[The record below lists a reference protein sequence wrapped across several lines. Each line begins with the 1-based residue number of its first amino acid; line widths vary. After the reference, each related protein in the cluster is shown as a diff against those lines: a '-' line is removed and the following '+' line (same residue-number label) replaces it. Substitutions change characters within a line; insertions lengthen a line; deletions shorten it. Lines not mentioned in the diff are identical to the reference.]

1 MKFAV
6 GQRRL
11 RRGRRLQSVICD
23 SVSKISQFH
32 FFRDCMVGFLSIIM
46 CRDFE
51 NKLGFRR
58 KLFGKVGR
66 SRRDRR
72 RVGLAYLF
80 SGESLIV
87 RFLGHV
93 FFHEKTQGHYDRRAN

>member
-1 MKFAV
+1 
-6 GQRRL
+6 
-11 RRGRRLQSVICD
+11 
-23 SVSKISQFH
+23 
-32 FFRDCMVGFLSIIM
+32 M

-93 FFHEKTQGHYDRRAN
+93 FFSRKDAGTLRSQSQLISIQILCEPCFLCDFA